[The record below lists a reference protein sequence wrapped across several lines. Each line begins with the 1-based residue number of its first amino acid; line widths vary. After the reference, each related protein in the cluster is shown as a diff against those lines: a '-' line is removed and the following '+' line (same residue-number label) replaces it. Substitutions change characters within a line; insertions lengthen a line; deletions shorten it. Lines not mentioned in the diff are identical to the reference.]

1 MELRKAIEEANYQL
15 GRASGD
21 IWPGSTEKLIEL
33 DAKGLAPRYEQPDVY
48 KTWLLKSSSTI
59 PAYDEMGQMIK
70 GAKIQLEQMNEQM
83 QFATAVGAEFGAI
96 LSSAFTAA
104 MNNGTSFFEEL
115 ENAVKNYVQQLMA
128 AVATTLA
135 LSAIVSAFTG
145 APLGASF
152 KAVSQATGLGGLFG
166 EDGVFNLNARVSG
179 SDLLLGTQRSGSNF
193 SRISG

>member
-1 MELRKAIEEANYQL
+1 M
-15 GRASGD
+15 
-21 IWPGSTEKLIEL
+21 
-33 DAKGLAPRYEQPDVY
+33 V
-48 KTWLLKSSSTI
+48 LKSSI

-104 MNNGTSFFEEL
+104 MNNGTSFFQEL
-115 ENAVKNYVQQLMA
+115 ENAVKNYVQQLIA

-145 APLGASF
+145 APLGR
-152 KAVSQATGLGGLFG
+152 KL
-166 EDGVFNLNARVSG
+166 
-179 SDLLLGTQRSGSNF
+179 
-193 SRISG
+193 